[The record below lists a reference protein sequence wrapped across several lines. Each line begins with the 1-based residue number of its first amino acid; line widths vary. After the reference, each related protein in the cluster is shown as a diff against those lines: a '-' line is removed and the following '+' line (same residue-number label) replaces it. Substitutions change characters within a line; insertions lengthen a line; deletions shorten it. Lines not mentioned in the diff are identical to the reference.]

1 MFLVVTGPRHG
12 LFSIARERRFKLR
25 SSRMM
30 LHQGQHQ
37 LTKEAF
43 FERKERRERTKKNKN
58 VKKKEG
64 KPKKEGKKEKRR
76 KWKEAKKEVGW
87 EEGGRD

>member
-1 MFLVVTGPRHG
+1 MS
-12 LFSIARERRFKLR
+12 LFIEIANCKYCE
-25 SSRMM
+25 
-30 LHQGQHQ
+30 
-37 LTKEAF
+37 
-43 FERKERRERTKKNKN
+43 KN

-76 KWKEAKKEVGW
+76 KGSEEKKEVGW